1 MFFQGS
7 LTKLYRCGKDGAR
20 FQSYFWP
27 RRSVVTVLTYGEV
40 PMLPRILSGAVLAG
54 LLLSVS
60 APASFAADAPL
71 TKEQCAKHKKMHWDD
86 ATSKCVKN

>member
-1 MFFQGS
+1 
-7 LTKLYRCGKDGAR
+7 
-20 FQSYFWP
+20 
-27 RRSVVTVLTYGEV
+27 
-40 PMLPRILSGAVLAG
+40 MLPRILSGAVLAG

-60 APASFAADAPL
+60 APASFAADARL